1 MSSPNVRF
9 LQDPPIVFRR
19 SDMESEKNDDNP
31 DQTPVSEPPSM
42 NQNGENLIIVS
53 NTMPF
58 ILNATILY

>member
-1 MSSPNVRF
+1 
-9 LQDPPIVFRR
+9 
-19 SDMESEKNDDNP
+19 MESEKNDDNP

-58 ILNATILY
+58 ILNATILYQYMNAFLTVPLLVD